1 MSELLT
7 KKEPDHGK
15 SDERKGYAEMSEKSR
30 RFSRGGVLNILL
42 SLVLAAGLLPVMPG
56 AAAADEPAA
65 DLGSVHVT
73 VENTTCPAPDAAWTG
88 KLVDANVALG
98 ADSTMM
104 SCVKAAIEGAGKTQV
119 GADNGYIS
127 EIEGLAEHDGDD
139 HDPEGKGYSGWMGT
153 LNDWFTN
160 EGYTAYSV
168 ANGKLA
174 SGDEIRVM
182 YTCTMYD
189 LGNPNNTDRAL
200 AGITFSAGTL
210 DKSFAK
216 DAHAYTL
223 TVPEGTTSVK
233 ITPTAANKNYQ
244 VRTFVGDTLYK
255 RAADVPVTDG
265 ATITVKSGYKDLDAA
280 NDAPEAVAYTF
291 TVKVGTPAVPELV
304 DSGTSGNAEWK
315 FYSDGSL
322 EISAVEGTDGA
333 MPNFTTSAPAPWDAH
348 KTDITSVVVNQGV
361 TTIGNLAFSGYTN
374 LKSATLPEGI
384 TKVGQMA
391 FRETSSLES
400 IVVPASVASYGSSPF
415 IKSGIKSVTVGGSA
429 GKLATMMMFKDCA
442 NLETAIIREG
452 VTDLPM
458 NLFWGCTSLR
468 EISLPSTLK
477 TIHRLALRDCDNIE
491 QFNCAE
497 GGIFTFEDSMLI
509 KNGNEIA
516 YICKASAAGRI
527 SIPEGVE
534 ALFDNAF
541 KDCANITGVTLPS
554 TIKTIGSGAFYGC
567 TGMTEV
573 NFPEGITSI
582 GANAFWNCS
591 SIESVHIPG
600 SVKTLGNNVFYNCAS
615 LKSVAI
621 DEPANIEQ
629 TSWGQHVFSG
639 CINLNSVRLPQNM
652 PAYNSMFENC
662 SSLAEL
668 VLPEGLRA
676 INSEPNNRGRQD
688 FNTTGMT
695 SLDKLVFP
703 TWLSDYT
710 EDTLFWQATAGQT
723 ISYMSLP
730 GAKTVGRY
738 VLPDVIRI
746 LVLPATLESFNA
758 TGTNIEVVLFG
769 GTQEQWDAALSDD
782 MKGKLEKDGTCVFF
796 NADGAG
802 EGSPATIVKQP
813 EGKSIFQGIGDSTLS
828 LETTAPEGAVVQYQ
842 WYKVKDGVTSR
853 LAERGTTA
861 TADTS
866 EAGVA
871 EYYCVVRTIKDGVIS
886 EVRSDAA
893 TVEVKPYMPA
903 DAFEGDGSAEHPWLI
918 KNQADISALGGFVNG
933 GISFEGQTIGLEA
946 DVELPAGWV
955 PMGRTID
962 GTIDIQSGKNLWPFS
977 GTLLGNGHTLT
988 VPAGGK
994 PLIGY
999 VRGAEVR
1006 DLNIYGERIV
1016 GNGLVNNLEGVGLSG
1031 SSIVIDNVTIKAGT
1045 NITKS
1050 GLLGANVTTNGFAGC
1065 SAAFVATV
1073 RNCTVEAGV
1082 TVGCDGD
1089 QSMVGSFAGRMQGT
1103 VENCVSHATVKG
1115 ANYVGGII
1123 ATRDNAIGEGTVENC
1138 TFDGTVQASGKY
1150 AGGIVGGGYPGSA
1163 APNGT
1168 KIIIKDCT
1176 STGQITGATNVG
1188 GITGGDPSVI
1198 QGWGTTCWTIAD
1210 NFFGGYVS
1218 AINPDGYVGG
1228 IIGRYASLN
1237 KSDDIHGNAFAY
1249 GCGASKGIGFVEYV
1263 DTSCATHETES
1274 GATYMDTSVVMPGIP
1289 GITVENMNRTD
1300 DPLGADADALC
1311 KMIAPAFEVSTAV
1324 SVGEGAVPA
1333 AVRVGDTVTVDVSVS
1348 ANYGAAALS
1357 GTLDFDPAVF
1367 ELVSVARGAGLSEG
1381 VSFLPAQG
1389 AAEALFSFYGNEA
1402 AADAE
1407 GGIVVATATLKAL
1420 AAADA
1425 ATIGVKDATAAIAGD
1440 SLDYQATVGSV
1451 VTLDV
1456 LANAL
1461 LGDANGNGRVNIV
1474 DAQVVYDMATGAY
1487 GADYAALA
1495 LPAGWTR
1502 ATLLWAANVNGDDAI
1517 DAADAF
1523 AIQRFVHYGAWA

>member
-1 MSELLT
+1 MRKE
-7 KKEPDHGK
+7 KK
-15 SDERKGYAEMSEKSR
+15 RM
-30 RFSRGGVLNILL
+30 RGALNAFL
-42 SLVLAAGLLPVMPG
+42 SLVLAAGLLPVMPA

-65 DLGSVHVT
+65 DLGSVHVI

-88 KLVDANVALG
+88 TLVDATVALS

-139 HDPEGKGYSGWMGT
+139 YDPEGKGYSGWMGT

-160 EGYTAYSV
+160 EGYTAYTV
-168 ANGKLA
+168 ANGKLSA
-174 SGDEIRVM
+174 GDEIRVM

-200 AGITFSAGTL
+200 AGITFSAGKL

-216 DAHAYTL
+216 DTHSYTL
-223 TVPEGTTSVK
+223 TVPEGTMSVK
-233 ITPTAANKNYQ
+233 VTPTAANKKYQ
-244 VRTFVGDTLYK
+244 VRTFVGDTPYK
-255 RAADVPVTDG
+255 RTADVPVADG
-265 ATITVKSGYKDLDAA
+265 ATITVKSGYANMDAA
-280 NDAPEAVAYTF
+280 NDAADAVAYTF
-291 TVKVGTPAVPELV
+291 TVKVGTPAAPELV
-304 DSGTSGNAEWK
+304 DSGASGNTEWK
-315 FYSDGSL
+315 FYSDGLL
-322 EISAVEGTDGA
+322 EIFAIEGTDGA

-361 TTIGNLAFSGYTN
+361 TAIGNLAFSGYAN
-374 LKSATLPEGI
+374 LKSAALPEGI

-415 IKSGIKSVTVGGSA
+415 MKSGIKSVTVGGSA
-429 GKLATMMMFKDCA
+429 GKLAKMMMFRDCKS
-442 NLETAIIREG
+442 LETAVIREG
-452 VTDLPM
+452 VADLPM

-468 EISLPSTLK
+468 EVSLPSTLK

-491 QFNCAE
+491 RFNCAE

-516 YICKASAAGRI
+516 YICKASATGHI

-534 ALFDNAF
+534 ALSDNAF
-541 KDCANITGVTLPS
+541 KDCVNITDVTLPS
-554 TIKTIGSGAFYGC
+554 TIKTIGSGAFSGC
-567 TGMTEV
+567 KNMMEV

-582 GANAFWNCS
+582 GAGSFYNCTS
-591 SIESVHIPG
+591 LTSVHIPG
-600 SVKTLGNNVFYNCAS
+600 SVKTLG
-615 LKSVAI
+615 
-621 DEPANIEQ
+621 D
-629 TSWGQHVFSG
+629 GVFSG
-639 CINLNSVRLPQNM
+639 CIGLKSAIMDDLTSTEGTSWGQQIFYGCTSLNAARMPQNM
-652 PAYNSMFENC
+652 PAYNDMFLGC

-668 VLPEGLRA
+668 VLPEGLQA
-676 INSEPNNRGRQD
+676 INSKPNKDGSQSFD
-688 FNTTGMT
+688 ILGMAG
-695 SLDKLVFP
+695 LDKLVFP
-703 TWLSDYT
+703 TWMSEFTDSIANKA
-710 EDTLFWQATAGQT
+710 EGIDATLLFMSTAGQT
-723 ISYMSLP
+723 VSYVSMP
-730 GAKTVGRY
+730 GAKNIIGSI
-738 VLPDVIRI
+738 LPDNVRI
-746 LVLPATLESFNA
+746 LVLPATLERFDYDQA
-758 TGTNIEVVLFG
+758 NIEVVLFG
-769 GTQEQWDAALSDD
+769 GTQEQWEAAVGADVEAN
-782 MKGKLEKDGTCVFF
+782 LEKNGTRVFF
-796 NADGAG
+796 NADGTGA
-802 EGSPATIVKQP
+802 GSPATITKQP
-813 EGKSIFQGIGDSTLS
+813 EGKSIFQGIGDPSLS
-828 LETTAPEGAVVQYQ
+828 IEATADADAVVQYQ

-853 LAERGTTA
+853 LAARGTTA

-866 EAGVA
+866 EVGTA
-871 EYYCVVRTIKDGVIS
+871 EYYCVVRTVKDGVIA
-886 EVRSDAA
+886 EVRSDVA
-893 TVEVKPYMPA
+893 TVEVKPYTPT

-918 KNQADISALGGFVNG
+918 KSQADISALGGFVNG
-933 GISFEGQTIGLEA
+933 GISFEGQTISLEA

-977 GTLLGNGHTLT
+977 GTLLGNNHTLT
-988 VPAGGK
+988 VPAGGM

-999 VRGAEVR
+999 VKGATVR
-1006 DLNIYGERIV
+1006 DLSIYGERIV

-1031 SSIVIDNVTIKAGT
+1031 SSIVIDNVIIKSGT

-1082 TVGCDGD
+1082 SLGCDGD

-1115 ANYVGGII
+1115 TNYVGGVI
-1123 ATRDNAIGEGTVENC
+1123 ATRDNAMGQVEVRDC
-1138 TFDGTVQASGKY
+1138 AFDGTVQASGKY
-1150 AGGIVGGGYPGSA
+1150 AGGIVGGGYPGGG
-1163 APNGT
+1163 APNGL
-1168 KIIIKDCT
+1168 KPIIVGNTCTGTVAGKDC
-1176 STGQITGATNVG
+1176 VG
-1188 GITGGDPSVI
+1188 GITGGDPKVI
-1198 QGWGTTCWTIAD
+1198 QGWGTACWTIAD
-1210 NFFGGYVS
+1210 NFFGGKVS
-1218 AINPDGYVGG
+1218 ASADNASIGGVVGY
-1228 IIGRYASLN
+1228 YASLN

-1249 GCGASKGIGFVEYV
+1249 GCGASKGIGFVKYV

-1274 GATYMDTSVVMPGIP
+1274 GATYMDTSKELPGIG
-1289 GITVENMNRTD
+1289 GITQKDCNRTD

-1324 SVGEGAVPA
+1324 AADGSGAAPA
-1333 AVRVGDTVTVDVSVS
+1333 AVRAGDTVTVDVSVS

-1367 ELVSVARGAGLSEG
+1367 ELVSVTRGAGLSEG
-1381 VSFLPAQG
+1381 ASFLPDKG

-1407 GGIVVATATLKAL
+1407 GGIAVATATLRAL
-1420 AAADA
+1420 KAADA

-1440 SLDYQATVGSV
+1440 SLDYQATMGDVA
-1451 VTLDV
+1451 TLDV
-1456 LANAL
+1456 LADAT

-1474 DAQVVYDMATGAY
+1474 DAQVVYDMAVGAY
-1487 GADYAALA
+1487 GEGYAALA

-1502 ATLLWAANVNGDDAI
+1502 ATLLWASNVNGDDAI
-1517 DAADAF
+1517 DAVDAF
-1523 AIQRFVHYGAWA
+1523 AIQRFVHHGAWA